1 MQIGTDQTQGATLSP
16 TAQKLLS
23 LCDVIINEWSARVR
37 KRMPGMAG
45 MASPILVNTL
55 PVFLQNIAE
64 VISEGHPRNI
74 ASGNSSIALAHGS
87 ERARMTDYQPQ
98 DIVLEYQLFRDSLFE
113 VSEQHQLALDRT
125 DRALINASIDTAVLE
140 SIIAYSAAQA
150 AFRTRYVATL
160 AHDLR
165 TPLSVILSALA
176 MLDPDADAARIAML
190 SATIRKNVDRADQ
203 MLRELLD
210 TAALQSTEH
219 LPISPVDMEMMQMV
233 QEVVREAP
241 LHPGGYEVRGPS
253 VQGVWCPASLRRAL
267 ENLIRNAVKYGR
279 RDTPITVVVDRF
291 DSQVLL
297 SVHNM
302 GKPIPPD
309 QIAEHFLMFRRGGQQ
324 EKVQGWGLGLAYVKN
339 VAESHGGSIN
349 IDSSAETGTTVAIDL
364 PLKAITSGR
373 P

>member
-1 MQIGTDQTQGATLSP
+1 MQIGTDQTHRSQLSP
-16 TAQKLLS
+16 TAQALLG
-23 LCDVIINEWSARVR
+23 LCDTVIGEWSARVR
-37 KRMPGMAG
+37 AEVPGMAD

-64 VISEGHPRNI
+64 AISAGHPRNI
-74 ASGNSSIALAHGS
+74 ATGNSSIAMAHGS
-87 ERARMTDYQPQ
+87 ERARMTDYRPQ
-98 DIVLEYQLFRDSLFE
+98 DIVHEYQLFRDSLFE
-113 VSEQHQLALDRT
+113 VSEQHQLALGRQE
-125 DRALINASIDTAVLE
+125 RALINASIDTAVLE
-140 SIIAYSAAQA
+140 AIISYSAAQA
-150 AFRTRYVATL
+150 AFRTSYIATL

-165 TPLSVILSALA
+165 TPLSVILSALE
-176 MLDPDADAARIAML
+176 MLEPDADAARITML
-190 SATIRKNVDRADQ
+190 SAAIRRNVDRADQ

-210 TAALQSTEH
+210 TAALHSTERT
-219 LPISPVDMEMMQMV
+219 PIHPVPMELMELV
-233 QEVVREAP
+233 QDVVREAP
-241 LHPGGYEVRGPS
+241 LHAGGYDIRGPA

-279 RDTPITVVVDRF
+279 RETPITVTVDRF

-302 GKPIPPD
+302 GTPIPPD

-339 VAESHGGSIN
+339 VAEAHGGSIN
-349 IDSSAETGTTVAIDL
+349 IDSSADTGTTVTLDL
-364 PLKAITSGR
+364 PLKAILSGK